1 MLLFLP
7 MKSLMSFIITRPN
20 GRAHRF
26 SMAPMLFNG
35 VVVALTAV
43 FLLFIVSVGFNVKL
57 FIHYNKTI
65 DATND
70 QETQAEVI
78 KTLQDE
84 VDSLRNLVE
93 ELLKKEE
100 EIRQDLGKPKYRRLS
115 YRKMIRRKERA
126 FVRNYP
132 KDEFDV
138 FITHQLASEITYIR
152 QNVIDIEKKMRRHL
166 DVFEQYKGW
175 FDETPSIWPIYG
187 YVRSGYGWRTHPL
200 KKSMQFHKGI
210 DIPAW
215 IGAPVQATADGY
227 VEFSGWGGGYG
238 WIVVLS
244 HKFGYK
250 TIYAHLSE
258 IEVNL
263 GCKVSKG
270 QIIGKI
276 GTSGLSTGPHVHYE
290 IRHRRKALEPSK
302 YLNLD
307 LFTAVSTLW

>member
-1 MLLFLP
+1 

-20 GRAHRF
+20 GKAHRF
-26 SMAPMLFNG
+26 SMSSLIFQGVMFGSVLLLVLFFLSL
-35 VVVALTAV
+35 AL
-43 FLLFIVSVGFNVKL
+43 NVKL
-57 FIHYNKTI
+57 FIHYSNTI
-65 DATND
+65 DETRE
-70 QETQAEVI
+70 QEAQAEVI
-78 KTLQDE
+78 KTLQNE
-84 VDSLRNLVE
+84 VDSLRNIVE

-115 YRKMIRRKERA
+115 YRKRIQRKERQ

-132 KDEFDV
+132 KDDYNV
-138 FITHQLASEITYIR
+138 YATHQLANEIEYIR
-152 QNVIDIEKKMRRHL
+152 SNVIRIEKKMRRHM
-166 DVFEQYKGW
+166 DVFEQYKEW

-187 YVRSGYGWRTHPL
+187 YVRSGYGWRNHPL

-263 GCKVSKG
+263 GRKVFKG

>member
-1 MLLFLP
+1 MQAVIIE
-7 MKSLMSFIITRPN
+7 SL
-20 GRAHRF
+20 
-26 SMAPMLFNG
+26 
-35 VVVALTAV
+35 
-43 FLLFIVSVGFNVKL
+43 K
-57 FIHYNKTI
+57 
-65 DATND
+65 
-70 QETQAEVI
+70 
-78 KTLQDE
+78 DE
-84 VDSLRNLVE
+84 VESLRKMVQ
-93 ELLKKEE
+93 ELIKKEE

-115 YRKMIRRKERA
+115 SRRTIRYKERQFNNKYPPDHHEQ
-126 FVRNYP
+126 FV
-132 KDEFDV
+132 
-138 FITHQLASEITYIR
+138 THQLADELDYIKTH
-152 QNVIDIEKKMRRHL
+152 VLTIEKRMRRHMK
-166 DVFEQYKGW
+166 VFEQYKAW

-200 KKSMQFHKGI
+200 KRSKQFHKGI

-227 VEFSGWGGGYG
+227 VEFAGWGGGYG

-258 IEVNL
+258 IEATR
-263 GCKVSKG
+263 GRKVYKG

-302 YLNLD
+302 YLDLD
-307 LFTAVSTLW
+307 LFTAVSKLW